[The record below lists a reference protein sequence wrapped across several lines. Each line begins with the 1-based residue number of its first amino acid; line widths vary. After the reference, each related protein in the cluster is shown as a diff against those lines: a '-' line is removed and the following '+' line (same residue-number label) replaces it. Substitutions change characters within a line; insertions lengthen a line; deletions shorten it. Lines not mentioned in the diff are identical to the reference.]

1 MHDSIIIL
9 FPSPMSISNQYDRIK
24 TYSIEITCIENEAFR
39 RKYVS
44 FFLSFFLSSVD
55 VRVQSGVLPYL
66 IGTVFKKN

>member
-44 FFLSFFLSSVD
+44 FFLSFFLSFFGRRSRSIRRIAVSY
-55 VRVQSGVLPYL
+55 RNGL
-66 IGTVFKKN
+66 